1 MRIISQK
8 SLKVRYDVPYESCVL
23 KCIGK
28 CIVLTTMR
36 DLLGCGQVMAE
47 YSSNE
52 KANAIINGL
61 STMYENGELKS
72 VIFPE
77 DSEVT
82 P

>member
-1 MRIISQK
+1 
-8 SLKVRYDVPYESCVL
+8 
-23 KCIGK
+23 
-28 CIVLTTMR
+28 MR